1 MALDAAGYE
10 ICQADES
17 LFNADHYNGQHWA
30 PVGEPIRKISQFTG
44 LPRIV
49 VCGVISPIRGKI
61 YMHYGVRSFNAQDML

>member
-30 PVGEPIRKISQFTG
+30 PVGEPIRKIS
-44 LPRIV
+44 
-49 VCGVISPIRGKI
+49 
-61 YMHYGVRSFNAQDML
+61 